1 MTDTNN
7 GSNSLEPTSSAAAAR
22 HGAPSAKPYVENPEP
37 FAVGTILS
45 RGFEI
50 YARHFLPLT
59 GLMLLVLSPWLVM
72 NAVSTV
78 YPTAGALTDLM
89 WISTA
94 LSMITTPLATAAAVC
109 AVAEIVRGRPPN
121 VATSLRAML
130 PRALSVVG
138 AALLTSIAIGVGTA
152 FCIVPGLFLM
162 AVLYVTMSVVLI
174 EGVGVVDACK
184 RSVDLTENHR
194 WGTFFLAVVPM
205 ALNIV
210 VGVVFTGV
218 LPLAV
223 VTGITSLSG
232 VLFGAL
238 NAVFGVLAYIDL
250 RNEKEPGFKDRVL
263 DDALA
268 SLTRR

>member
-1 MTDTNN
+1 M
-7 GSNSLEPTSSAAAAR
+7 SEIEPVIEPTSSAAAAQ
-22 HGAPSAKPYVENPEP
+22 HGAPDAKPYVENPEP

-59 GLMLLVLSPWLVM
+59 GLMLLVLSPWLVV
-72 NAVSTV
+72 NAVATV
-78 YPTAGALTDLM
+78 HPTVGEMSGLTWL
-89 WISTA
+89 SLV

-109 AVAEIVRGRPPN
+109 AVAEVVRGRPPN
-121 VATSLRAML
+121 VVTSLRALM
-130 PRALSVVG
+130 PHALRVVG
-138 AALLTSIAIGVGTA
+138 AAVLTSIGIGIGTA
-152 FCIVPGLFLM
+152 FCIVPGLILM
-162 AVLYVTMSVVLI
+162 AMLYVTMSVVLI
-174 EGVGVVDACK
+174 EGVGVREACK
-184 RSVDLTENHR
+184 RSAELTKGHR
-194 WGTFFLAVVPM
+194 FGTFFLAVVPM

-210 VGVVFTGV
+210 VGAAFTGV
-218 LPLAV
+218 LPLPV
-223 VTGITSLSG
+223 VTGLTSLCG